1 MVPLSLLV
9 KIAQQLVPDRAP
21 GQYIHP
27 LAEGLCLITEQSQH
41 ILHQNTVV
49 GTCVLASAQQM
60 RIVDKQNIAGAP
72 GHHLQTVPHG
82 TGKGQIPAEH
92 AAGAHFLQ
100 HGSHPLLID
109 SNQGRAAALHD
120 TNGVRRLPAKS

>member
-49 GTCVLASAQQM
+49 GTGVPG
-60 RIVDKQNIAGAP
+60 IGA
-72 GHHLQTVPHG
+72 
-82 TGKGQIPAEH
+82 AN
-92 AAGAHFLQ
+92 A
-100 HGSHPLLID
+100 D
-109 SNQGRAAALHD
+109 SR
-120 TNGVRRLPAKS
+120 